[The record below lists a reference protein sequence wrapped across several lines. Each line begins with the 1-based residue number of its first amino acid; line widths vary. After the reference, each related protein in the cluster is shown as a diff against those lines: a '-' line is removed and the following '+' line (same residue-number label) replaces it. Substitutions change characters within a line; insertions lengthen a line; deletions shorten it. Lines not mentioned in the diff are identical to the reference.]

1 MKVNSFLFPIGQVI
15 LIIMLLVF
23 QGIYT
28 QLELS
33 QIVNS
38 CHQPW
43 LDQLCLFGTLLGDGT
58 LIVLIC
64 FIVYYFKPELA
75 VAMLLAY
82 LISSGITQ
90 GLKHSIFAG
99 YHRPLWH
106 INNLNLQ
113 GYYLPEN
120 AERNLANSFPSGHTT
135 SAFAFFCVLSLYV
148 EQNITKLVFLF
159 LAFFVAF
166 TRVYLLQ
173 HFVIDITVGSII
185 GTTVSLW
192 VYYGLYQNGKLKWA
206 MIKRNS

>member
-1 MKVNSFLFPIGQVI
+1 
-15 LIIMLLVF
+15 MLLVF

-38 CHQPW
+38 WHQPW

-90 GLKHSIFAG
+90 GLKHTIFADF
-99 YHRPLWH
+99 HRPLWH

-120 AERNLANSFPSGHTT
+120 SERNLANSFPSGHTT
-135 SAFAFFCVLSLYV
+135 SAFAYFCVLSLYFKK
-148 EQNITKLVFLF
+148 QYLKISMLI

-173 HFVIDITVGSII
+173 HFVIDITAGSII

-192 VYYGLYQNGKLKWA
+192 VYCGLYQGGKLKWA
-206 MIKRNS
+206 IINRK